1 MNKIKILVVD
11 DHPVMRDALRIS
23 FTGEDDLQVIGE
35 ASNGI
40 EALKLLEKLT
50 PDIILM
56 DLLMPKM
63 DGLETI
69 GYIFKS
75 NPEAKI
81 LVLSSIEDEER
92 VVSAV
97 QAGVLGYFPKTAPRQ
112 YLLDAIHKVAD
123 GIPYMPS
130 GITMKLFQG
139 MRRITKIPTANETQI
154 TITARQREVMILMAE
169 GKTDEEIAK
178 TLHLQETTVRTHL
191 FHIQQRLGL
200 ENRSQVM
207 AFAHNHLKFKTGD
220 DPPTQ

>member
-1 MNKIKILVVD
+1 MDKIKILIVD

-23 FTGEDDLQVIGE
+23 FTGENDLQVIGE

-40 EALKLLEKLT
+40 EALKLLKTLT
-50 PDIILM
+50 PDVMLI

-69 GYIFKS
+69 EHIFNS
-75 NPEAKI
+75 NQQARI
-81 LVLSSIEDEER
+81 LVLSSMEDEER
-92 VVSAV
+92 VVSAI
-97 QAGVLGYFPKTAPRQ
+97 QAGALGYFPKTAPRQ
-112 YLLDAIHKVAD
+112 YLLEAIRKVAD
-123 GIPYMPS
+123 GIPYLPS

-139 MRRITKIPTANETQI
+139 MRRMKTVPAANEAQI
-154 TITARQREVMILMAE
+154 TLTARQREVMILMAE

-200 ENRSQVM
+200 ENRSQVI
-207 AFAHNHLKFKTGD
+207 AYVRNHFNYNDEDIG
-220 DPPTQ
+220 PA

>member
-1 MNKIKILVVD
+1 MHKIKILIVD
-11 DHPVMRDALRIS
+11 DHPMMRDALRIS

-40 EALKLLEKLT
+40 EALKLLTTLT
-50 PDIILM
+50 PDVILM

-69 GYIFKS
+69 AHIFKS
-75 NPEAKI
+75 NLQAKI
-81 LVLSSIEDEER
+81 LVLSSMEDEER
-92 VVSAV
+92 VVSAI
-97 QAGVLGYFPKTAPRQ
+97 QAGALGYFPKTAPRQ
-112 YLLDAIHKVAD
+112 YLLEAVHKVAD
-123 GIPYMPS
+123 GLPYMPS

-139 MRRITKIPTANETQI
+139 MRHMKTVPAASETQI
-154 TITARQREVMILMAE
+154 TITARQKEVMILMAE
-169 GKTDEEIAK
+169 GKTDEEIGK

-207 AFAHNHLKFKTGD
+207 AYVHNHLQYKDGD
-220 DPPTQ
+220 IPPT

>member
-1 MNKIKILVVD
+1 MNKIKILIVD
-11 DHPVMRDALRIS
+11 DHPIMREALQIS

-40 EALKLLEKLT
+40 EALKLLKTLT

-69 GYIFKS
+69 KHIFES
-75 NPEAKI
+75 NSQAKI
-81 LVLSSIEDEER
+81 LVLSSMEDEER
-92 VVSAV
+92 VVTAI
-97 QAGVLGYFPKTAPRQ
+97 QAGALGYFPKTAPRQ
-112 YLLDAIHKVAD
+112 YLLDAIRKVAD
-123 GIPYMPS
+123 GVPYMPS

-139 MRRITKIPTANETQI
+139 MRHMKTVPAASETQI
-154 TITARQREVMILMAE
+154 TITARQREVMILMGE
-169 GKTDEEIAK
+169 GKTDEEISK
-178 TLHLQETTVRTHL
+178 ILHLQETTVRTHL

-207 AFAHNHLKFKTGD
+207 AYAHNHMKYKDEDIL
-220 DPPTQ
+220 PT

>member
-1 MNKIKILVVD
+1 MDKIKILIVD
-11 DHPVMRDALRIS
+11 DHPMMRDALKIS

-40 EALKLLEKLT
+40 EALKLLETLT

-69 GYIFKS
+69 DHIFKS
-75 NPEAKI
+75 NLQAKI
-81 LVLSSIEDEER
+81 LVLSSMEDEER
-92 VVSAV
+92 VVSAI
-97 QAGVLGYFPKTAPRQ
+97 QAGALGYFPKTAPRQ
-112 YLLDAIHKVAD
+112 YLLEAVRKVAD
-123 GIPYMPS
+123 GLPYMPS

-139 MRRITKIPTANETQI
+139 MRRMKTVPAASETQI
-154 TITARQREVMILMAE
+154 TITARQKEVLILMAE
-169 GKTDEEIAK
+169 GKTDEEIGK

-207 AFAHNHLKFKTGD
+207 AYVHNHLKYNDGD
-220 DPPTQ
+220 ITPT

>member
-1 MNKIKILVVD
+1 MNKIKILIVD
-11 DHPVMRDALRIS
+11 DHPMMRDALRIS

-40 EALKLLEKLT
+40 EALKLLATLT

-69 GYIFKS
+69 EHIFKS

-81 LVLSSIEDEER
+81 LVISSMEDEER
-92 VVSAV
+92 VVSAI

-112 YLLDAIHKVAD
+112 YLLDAIRKVAD
-123 GIPYMPS
+123 GLPYMPS

-139 MRRITKIPTANETQI
+139 MRHMTKVPAANETQI

-178 TLHLQETTVRTHL
+178 IMHLQETTVRTHL

-207 AFAHNHLKFKTGD
+207 AFAHNHLKYTDGD
-220 DPPTQ
+220 NSPT

>member
-1 MNKIKILVVD
+1 MDKIKILIVD
-11 DHPVMRDALRIS
+11 DHPMMRDALRIS

-40 EALKLLEKLT
+40 EALKLLKTLT
-50 PDIILM
+50 PDIMLI

-69 GYIFKS
+69 GHIFKS
-75 NPEAKI
+75 NPQAKI
-81 LVLSSIEDEER
+81 LVLSSMEDEER
-92 VVSAV
+92 VVSAI
-97 QAGVLGYFPKTAPRQ
+97 QAGALGYFPKTAPRQ
-112 YLLDAIHKVAD
+112 YLLDAIRKVAD
-123 GIPYMPS
+123 GLPYMPS

-139 MRRITKIPTANETQI
+139 MRRMRTVPAASETQI

-169 GKTDEEIAK
+169 GKTDEEIGQ

-207 AFAHNHLKFKTGD
+207 AYVHNHLKYKD
-220 DPPTQ
+220 EDISPT

>member
-1 MNKIKILVVD
+1 MNKIKILIVD
-11 DHPVMRDALRIS
+11 DHPIMREALRIS
-23 FTGEDDLQVIGE
+23 FTGEDDLHVIGE

-40 EALKLLEKLT
+40 EALKLLATLT

-69 GYIFKS
+69 GHIFKS

-81 LVLSSIEDEER
+81 LVFSSMEDEER
-92 VVSAV
+92 VVSAI
-97 QAGVLGYFPKTAPRQ
+97 QAGALGYFPKTAPRQ
-112 YLLDAIHKVAD
+112 YLLDAIRKVAD
-123 GIPYMPS
+123 GLPYMPS

-139 MRRITKIPTANETQI
+139 MRHMTKVPAANETQI

-178 TLHLQETTVRTHL
+178 IMHLQETTVRTHL

-207 AFAHNHLKFKTGD
+207 AFAHNHLKYTDGD
-220 DPPTQ
+220 NSPT

>member
-1 MNKIKILVVD
+1 MNKIKILIVD
-11 DHPVMRDALRIS
+11 DHPLMRDALRIS

-40 EALKLLEKLT
+40 EALKLLKTLT
-50 PDIILM
+50 PDIMLI

-69 GYIFKS
+69 GHIFDS
-75 NPEAKI
+75 NPQAKI
-81 LVLSSIEDEER
+81 LVLSSMEDEER
-92 VVSAV
+92 VVSAI
-97 QAGVLGYFPKTAPRQ
+97 QAGALGYFPKTAPRQ
-112 YLLDAIHKVAD
+112 YLLDAIRKVAD

-139 MRRITKIPTANETQI
+139 MRRMTMVPAASETQI
-154 TITARQREVMILMAE
+154 TITARQREVMVLMAE

-207 AFAHNHLKFKTGD
+207 AYVHKHLKYEEKD
-220 DPPTQ
+220 INPT

>member
-1 MNKIKILVVD
+1 MNKITILIVD
-11 DHPVMRDALRIS
+11 DHPMMREALRIS

-40 EALKLLEKLT
+40 DALKLLNTLA
-50 PDIILM
+50 PDVILV

-69 GYIFKS
+69 GNIFKS
-75 NPEAKI
+75 NSQAKI
-81 LVLSSIEDEER
+81 LVLSSMEDEER
-92 VVSAV
+92 VVAAI
-97 QAGVLGYFPKTAPRQ
+97 QAGALGYFPKTAPRQ
-112 YLLDAIHKVAD
+112 YLLDAIRKVAD
-123 GIPYMPS
+123 GLPYMPS

-139 MRRITKIPTANETQI
+139 MRRMKTVPAASETQI
-154 TITARQREVMILMAE
+154 TITARQREVMILLAE

-207 AFAHNHLKFKTGD
+207 AYAHNHLKFTDGD
-220 DPPTQ
+220 IAST

>member
-1 MNKIKILVVD
+1 MNKIKILIVD
-11 DHPVMRDALRIS
+11 DHPIMREALRIS
-23 FTGEDDLQVIGE
+23 FTGEDDLQVVGE

-40 EALKLLEKLT
+40 EALKLLKTLA

-69 GYIFKS
+69 GRIFES
-75 NPEAKI
+75 NSQAKI
-81 LVLSSIEDEER
+81 LVLSSMEDEER
-92 VVSAV
+92 VVSAI
-97 QAGVLGYFPKTAPRQ
+97 QAGALGYFPKTAPRE
-112 YLLDAIHKVAD
+112 YLLDAIRKVAD

-139 MRRITKIPTANETQI
+139 MSETQI

-169 GKTDEEIAK
+169 GKTDEEIGRI
-178 TLHLQETTVRTHL
+178 LHLQETTVRTHL

-200 ENRSQVM
+200 ENRSQVT
-207 AFAHNHLKFKTGD
+207 AYVHNHLKHKD
-220 DPPTQ
+220 EDIPPT

>member
-1 MNKIKILVVD
+1 MDKIKILIVD

-40 EALKLLEKLT
+40 EALKLLATLT

-69 GYIFKS
+69 GHIFKS

-81 LVLSSIEDEER
+81 LVISSMEDEER
-92 VVSAV
+92 VVSAI

-112 YLLDAIHKVAD
+112 YLLDAIRKVAD

-139 MRRITKIPTANETQI
+139 MRRMTKVPAANETQI

-207 AFAHNHLKFKTGD
+207 AFAHNHLKYKD
-220 DPPTQ
+220 EDLSPT

>member
-1 MNKIKILVVD
+1 MNKIKILIVD
-11 DHPVMRDALRIS
+11 DHPMMRDALRIS

-40 EALKLLEKLT
+40 EALTLLKTLT
-50 PDIILM
+50 PDVILM

-69 GYIFKS
+69 AHIFKS
-75 NPEAKI
+75 NLQAKI
-81 LVLSSIEDEER
+81 LVLSSMEDEER
-92 VVSAV
+92 VVSAI
-97 QAGVLGYFPKTAPRQ
+97 QAGALGYFPKTAPRQ
-112 YLLDAIHKVAD
+112 YLLEAVHKVAD
-123 GIPYMPS
+123 GLPYMPS

-139 MRRITKIPTANETQI
+139 MRHMKTVPAASETQI
-154 TITARQREVMILMAE
+154 TITARQKEVLILMAE
-169 GKTDEEIAK
+169 GKTDEEIGK

-207 AFAHNHLKFKTGD
+207 AYVHNHLKYNDGD
-220 DPPTQ
+220 ITPT